1 MVHVT
6 HGEVTKSVLPAEV
19 RVQREFALRVS
30 ELRKIDFQLNGN
42 CYTYYGNNYSQGKIN
57 ATAGGKQGLESV
69 MIKVLLKYYL
79 ESTK

>member
-19 RVQREFALRVS
+19 RVQQEFALRVS

-57 ATAGGKQGLESV
+57 ATAGGKQFLEPAMV
-69 MIKVLLKYYL
+69 EMMMNL